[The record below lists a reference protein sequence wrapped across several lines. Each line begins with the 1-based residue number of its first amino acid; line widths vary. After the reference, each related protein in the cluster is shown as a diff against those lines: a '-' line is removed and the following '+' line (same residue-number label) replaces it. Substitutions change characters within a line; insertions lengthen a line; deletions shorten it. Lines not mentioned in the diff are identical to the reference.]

1 MDNHTD
7 RSSSDSVLKSFF
19 LGPKAENAA
28 WVKEMVIDVF
38 DQWVS
43 WRRTHYKT
51 DGRAVSEEDQ
61 ATAEFQNS
69 LKVFRSE
76 IDELLQRFQSE
87 LPSFSPRYIG
97 HMITEVSLPALL
109 GHIVTLLYNPNNI
122 SEEVSRVGIQIE
134 NNAIG
139 SLLAMVGLKQSN
151 AAGHFTSGGTV
162 ANLEGALRARA
173 RCLRWLNA
181 GACARKLGMFE
192 GSIVEASTM
201 GWDQFDNLL
210 QHPDVLRLYEEKTF
224 DLLYQPFVASRAIE
238 QVFGESYLG
247 PVVLVP
253 GNKHYSWN
261 KAVDILG
268 LGAEAFVEVRTDQ
281 FGRLDPVDLNYCI
294 TQARDAGRPVIMIVS
309 VVGTTELGEV
319 DPVDE
324 IAALLD
330 SWREN
335 EGLDIW
341 HHVDAAY
348 GGFFCT
354 LRYESSEEILSESV
368 KNALRAMYR
377 ANSITIDPHKLGFVP
392 YASGAFLCRNRR
404 DYAYTRVEA
413 PYLDFRSQNEAGI
426 TTVEGSRSAA
436 GAVST
441 WLTARVIGFDAPG
454 YGRLLS
460 RSVIAAGKMGHG
472 LKQAHSDIRV
482 TQARDTN
489 IVTFCVARQREAIS
503 TTNKRTLNLFNQF
516 SAHKEN
522 VFFVSKTALNLKSYE
537 ALLRS
542 FVDEWQATWDTD
554 TLILLRMVLIN
565 PFLDTRKSD
574 TSYID
579 SFIRE
584 VVSLIDS

>member
-1 MDNHTD
+1 MNNHQ
-7 RSSSDSVLKSFF
+7 DSLISEATIKSFF
-19 LGPKAENAA
+19 LGPKAENAP
-28 WVKEMVIDVF
+28 WVKELVNGVF
-38 DQWVS
+38 DQWVN

-51 DGRAVSEEDQ
+51 DGLAVSEDDQ

-109 GHIVTLLYNPNNI
+109 GHILTLLYNPNNI

-134 NNAIG
+134 KNAIG

-151 AAGHFTSGGTV
+151 AAGHFTSGGTI

-181 GACARKLGMFE
+181 GSCARKLGYFE
-192 GSIVEASTM
+192 GSIVEAASM
-201 GWDQFDNLL
+201 GWEQFDKLV
-210 QHPDVLRLYEEKTF
+210 QHSDVLRLYEEKTF
-224 DLLYQPFVASRAIE
+224 DLLNQPFVASKAIE
-238 QVFGESYLG
+238 QVFGEPYLG
-247 PVVLVP
+247 PIVLVP

-268 LGAEAFVEVRTDQ
+268 LGSEAFVEVRTDQ
-281 FGRLDPVDLNYCI
+281 FGRLDPVDLNSCI
-294 TQARDAGRPVIMIVS
+294 AQARDAGRPVIMIVS
-309 VVGTTELGEV
+309 VVGTTELGEI

-335 EGLDIW
+335 DGLDIW

-354 LRYESSEEILSESV
+354 LRYEPSEEILSETV

-392 YASGAFLCRNRR
+392 YASGAFLCRSRR

-413 PYLDFRSQNEAGI
+413 PYLDFRSENEAGI

-460 RSVIAAGKMGHG
+460 RSVIAAGKMGYG
-472 LKQAHSDIRV
+472 LKKAHSDIRV

-489 IVTFCVARQREAIS
+489 IVTFCVARHGEAIS
-503 TTNKRTLNLFNQF
+503 TTNKRTLKLFNEF
-516 SAHKEN
+516 SAHNEN
-522 VFFVSKTALNLKSYE
+522 AFFVSKTALNLNSYE
-537 ALLRS
+537 TLLIS
-542 FVDEWQATWDTD
+542 FANEWQATWDVD
-554 TLILLRMVLIN
+554 TLFLFRLVLIN

-579 SFIRE
+579 SFIQEIVRL
-584 VVSLIDS
+584 VDD